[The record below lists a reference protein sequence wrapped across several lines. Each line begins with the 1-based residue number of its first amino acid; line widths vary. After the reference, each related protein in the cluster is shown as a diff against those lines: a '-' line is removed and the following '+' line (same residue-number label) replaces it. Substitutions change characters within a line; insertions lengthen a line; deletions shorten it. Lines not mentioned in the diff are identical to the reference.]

1 MQNFGPETQPLD
13 KDSGKYPVMDTS
25 VVPFRPMYFA
35 AIGLL
40 ISTDYAVVSVARLT
54 ALAE

>member
-1 MQNFGPETQPLD
+1 VQNFGPETQPLD